1 MKYFAF
7 RAEKYE
13 YVCIWFDNFEKK
25 GTLSRKKGV
34 DMVVVS
40 SYTYL

>member
-7 RAEKYE
+7 RAKKYE

-34 DMVVVS
+34 DMVVVG
-40 SYTYL
+40 YTAYL